1 MPRRAAVWPPEHKDL
16 QKVSKIWHAALA
28 LTLLLLLAGGARGW
42 LHNVARE
49 GVYPFENGAAWFRRQ
64 VVARVTTLFR
74 AQRTLDEARR
84 LEDELARLRV
94 DALLLE
100 NVAAENR
107 ELRREASI
115 PPGAVCFPERCLV
128 LSYGGSLGWW
138 RSLRVNKGARSG
150 IAKGDAV
157 VAPEGLVG
165 YVTDTT
171 DSTADVRLIT
181 DPACRISC
189 MLEAAPGS
197 EPSRGILQ
205 GRGWNSGNTEVA
217 DFLYVADPLRID
229 YLRRDDAAGRDGPAA
244 NDASGAGAGVPAR
257 TRVMTSGLSG
267 TIPGGIP
274 VGWLVSAAVDPD
286 GLYRSGDVLPA
297 VDFAN
302 LSTLFVLTGPGRRR

>member
-1 MPRRAAVWPPEHKDL
+1 MPRGPRPPEHKDL
-16 QKVSKIWHAALA
+16 QKVSKIWYAAFA

-42 LHNVARE
+42 LHRLARE
-49 GVYPFENGAAWFRRQ
+49 GTFPLENGAAWFRRQ
-64 VVARVTTLFR
+64 IVARVVTLFD
-74 AQRTLDEARR
+74 AQRTLDEKRR

-100 NVAAENR
+100 EVAAENR
-107 ELRREASI
+107 ELRRQSTI

-128 LSYGGSLGWW
+128 LSYGGALGWW
-138 RSLRVNKGARSG
+138 RSLRVNKGSRSG
-150 IAKGDAV
+150 IARGDAV
-157 VAPEGLVG
+157 IAPEGLVG

-171 DSTADVRLIT
+171 ASTAEVRLIT
-181 DPACRISC
+181 DPASRISC
-189 MLEAAPGS
+189 VLEAPPGS
-197 EPSRGILQ
+197 EPARGILQ
-205 GRGWNSGNTEVA
+205 GRGWNSRNAEVA

-229 YLRRDDAAGRDGPAA
+229 YLRRDDTVGEDSPADGQAS
-244 NDASGAGAGVPAR
+244 ASGAGIPAR

-286 GLYRSGDVLPA
+286 GLYRAGDVLPA

-302 LSTLFVLTGPGRRR
+302 LTTLFVLTGPGRRR